1 MWGDK
6 IISGIV
12 KLQYLEELNLIMGMR
27 TSWCERFAG
36 LKNLKSLD
44 WLYYYIRISDL
55 GHWDPMT
62 LTEIIEQSHVQAGK
76 HLDEAFTEFA
86 HKPHISLRWGR
97 MGNY

>member
-1 MWGDK
+1 
-6 IISGIV
+6 
-12 KLQYLEELNLIMGMR
+12 MGMR